1 MHACCSCILFN
12 FRVLAPVD
20 CLAIGYFMTSLLSP
34 SNSPNV
40 VNNHFL
46 PWTLITNYSLELLL
60 SELSKYPIKA
70 VSTVEAGKV
79 TLQLHESISKHKLH
93 ITGQGAMYLVTDL
106 KQSSAISELV
116 INNACLSQVETIL
129 QSDEDGLLQ
138 MAKALQTN
146 SFLTKISLNCS
157 IQNRM
162 AVLLLK
168 CLK

>member
-1 MHACCSCILFN
+1 MHAAPASCLILE
-12 FRVLAPVD
+12 
-20 CLAIGYFMTSLLSP
+20 SLL
-34 SNSPNV
+34 
-40 VNNHFL
+40 
-46 PWTLITNYSLELLL
+46 
-60 SELSKYPIKA
+60 
-70 VSTVEAGKV
+70 
-79 TLQLHESISKHKLH
+79 QSISKHKLH
-93 ITGQGAMYLVTDL
+93 ITGRGAMYLVTDL

-129 QSDEDGLLQ
+129 QSNEDGLLQ

-146 SFLTKISLNCS
+146 SFLTKISLNYS